1 MAVQKFERKGR
12 YTLGDKLQQ
21 HVAATDHSMCT
32 DRATSCSNTV
42 RRHVAAT
49 NHSVCTG
56 ESLWKSLSPQRNFV
70 AATSHKKTNQT
81 ESVRLVA
88 ATKFCCSDKH
98 FLKILQYTRSDLSLR
113 RVASP
118 CCCNLSPSVYRSLNS
133 RSNFIWCGPK
143 FDRRGVT
150 TRRPGPHYA
159 KLCFLCPK
167 KTVKRKQFLVRR
179 VPSSAHLILRSSS
192 IEVPLND
199 VSNYMKNIAWL

>member
-1 MAVQKFERKGR
+1 MSQPCLHIYSHANTPLGQSERAYYLSYFLKGKRVVPSKGR

-21 HVAATDHSMCT
+21 HVAATDHSMWT

-49 NHSVCTG
+49 NRSVCTG

-70 AATSHKKTNQT
+70 AATSRKKSNQT

-98 FLKILQYTRSDLSLR
+98 FLQILQYTRSDLSLR

-118 CCCNLSPSVYRSLNS
+118 CCCNLLPSVYR
-133 RSNFIWCGPK
+133 P
-143 FDRRGVT
+143 
-150 TRRPGPHYA
+150 
-159 KLCFLCPK
+159 
-167 KTVKRKQFLVRR
+167 
-179 VPSSAHLILRSSS
+179 
-192 IEVPLND
+192 
-199 VSNYMKNIAWL
+199 